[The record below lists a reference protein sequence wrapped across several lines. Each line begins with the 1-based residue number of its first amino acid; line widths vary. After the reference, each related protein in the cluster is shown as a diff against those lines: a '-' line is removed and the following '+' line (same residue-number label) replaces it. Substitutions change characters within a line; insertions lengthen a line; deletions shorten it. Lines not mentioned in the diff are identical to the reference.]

1 MSLYSYPPKMLKFH
15 QTFDVQSNKKSLYVP
30 CYCVTN
36 DEFDGDRL
44 CSYLKLFP
52 IEFVPL
58 CNRHARKYIVNIM
71 SSIMTHN
78 NYVENAS
85 LTLMDQ
91 K

>member
-1 MSLYSYPPKMLKFH
+1 MLKFH